1 MQEAELRE
9 KERQL
14 EQEKI
19 RQRRQLEGD
28 LDDDEELI
36 AKRREA
42 LRKRLLESE
51 RANNQAQQDGKRIYE

>member
-51 RANNQAQQDGKRIYE
+51 RANHQAQQDGKRIYE